1 MCNVPPFWDGYVS
14 LKKELAE
21 LFEVCN
27 KQNVSVHKSLWAAV
41 QVVQREIYSP
51 RMENPCSPENAMN
64 INIFELKLEPAHF
77 ARFLSPIQ
85 KMSPRNPKK
94 CHQEIPTKISEKTQ

>member
-1 MCNVPPFWDGYVS
+1 MVVLSDGCVC
-14 LKKELAE
+14 LIKELAE
-21 LFEVCN
+21 VFEVCN

-64 INIFELKLEPAHF
+64 INIFELKLEPAPDFYHK
-77 ARFLSPIQ
+77 S
-85 KMSPRNPKK
+85 KK
-94 CHQEIPTKISEKTQ
+94 RHLEI

>member
-64 INIFELKLEPAHF
+64 INIFELKLEPGTLRRIFITA
-77 ARFLSPIQ
+77 I
-85 KMSPRNPKK
+85 
-94 CHQEIPTKISEKTQ
+94 KIRGHLTVIINFFFELN